1 MTWHSRPRTPRR
13 AEIALRLGSGSGGG
27 QCTARRDSLGSGGH
41 VSPGS
46 AGTPTARA
54 PTLPPRSAPRAQGS
68 SIRVRGRAPA
78 AGRREREGLGRQG
91 AAASGCCCGHETEA
105 EEEGGQRGPPVDA
118 ASVGAEPTGRGWG
131 PLPARCSSPKPQMLA
146 AGRVLM
152 QEERQAGPTP
162 APRARG
168 DLPRLTPVQGNQQPE
183 APSCDLTISRLN

>member
-27 QCTARRDSLGSGGH
+27 QRTARRDSLGSGGH

-78 AGRREREGLGRQG
+78 AGSGRGSDARVRPPAAAAAATRLRPKRREGSVAPHGR
-91 AAASGCCCGHETEA
+91 CLC
-105 EEEGGQRGPPVDA
+105 
-118 ASVGAEPTGRGWG
+118 GRGTHRERLG

-152 QEERQAGPTP
+152 QEERQAGPAP

-168 DLPRLTPVQGNQQPE
+168 DLPRLTPVRGNQQPE